1 MALKAT
7 GNIDPKLAYELRYQS
22 NFKAVYDSTQAWLNT
37 TQAGEA
43 EQKLSLQTQFQVS
56 LRLNDPLMLT
66 LCMVFLKKWLLATAR
81 RTKDGRQSGSAKCSG
96 LSLNENHISTEKYA
110 LRGSV

>member
-7 GNIDPKLAYELRYQS
+7 GNTDPKLAHELRYQS

-37 TQAGEA
+37 TWAGEA
-43 EQKLSLQTQFQVS
+43 EQKLSLQTQFQVP
-56 LRLNDPLMLT
+56 LRLNEPLMLT
-66 LCMVFLKKWLLATAR
+66 LCMVLKKWLLATAR

-96 LSLNENHISTEKYA
+96 PRLNENHISTEKYA